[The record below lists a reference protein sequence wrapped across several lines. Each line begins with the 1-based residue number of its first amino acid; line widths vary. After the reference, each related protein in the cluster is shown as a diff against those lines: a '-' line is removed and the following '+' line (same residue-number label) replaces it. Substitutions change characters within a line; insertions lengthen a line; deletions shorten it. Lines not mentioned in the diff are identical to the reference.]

1 MERTNNTFPTLS
13 LLTLATALFISIMTE
28 ALPAGFLL
36 LISEDLSVTEA
47 QAGQLVTLYALG
59 SLLSAIPLTI
69 ATQSW
74 NRKKLLVTVILGFG
88 ITNFMT
94 AYFLSF
100 TMILIARFLA
110 GLFAGLLWAMVAGY
124 ATRMVSDDKK
134 GRAITIVML
143 GVPIALSIGIPLGTL
158 IGQLVGWRLTFHII
172 TIISLLLVIL
182 ICLKL
187 PNLEALKTKKK
198 NAMFSVLSIP
208 YVKSILVIN
217 FIFAFGHNIFY
228 TYISPYLQLSGNEMN
243 VDAVLF
249 IFGISSIISIAIVGI
264 FIDKYLRKLII
275 LSLSFFAISGLLF
288 YAFDNIYSLILVSI
302 VVWGLAFGGGATLF
316 QTASAKI
323 TGESADIAQSLLV
336 SLWNLAIAGGGFCGG
351 MLLNVFDARVLP
363 IMMCILLILAIFIVL
378 YAGKLGVENASGDD
392 NASH

>member
-1 MERTNNTFPTLS
+1 MEKTNNTFPTLS
-13 LLTLATALFISIMTE
+13 LLALATALFISIMTE

-110 GLFAGLLWAMVAGY
+110 GVFAGLLWAMVAGY
-124 ATRMVSDDKK
+124 ATRIVSDDKK

-198 NAMFSVLSIP
+198 NPIFSVLSIP

-243 VDAVLF
+243 VDVVLF

-288 YAFDNIYSLILVSI
+288 YVFDNIYSLILVSI

-336 SLWNLAIAGGGFCGG
+336 SLWNLAIAGGVFCGG

-363 IMMCILLILAIFIVL
+363 IMMCILLVLALFMVL
-378 YAGKLGVENASGDD
+378 FAGKLGVGNASGDD
-392 NASH
+392 NVSN

>member
-1 MERTNNTFPTLS
+1 MERTNNIFPTLS
-13 LLTLATALFISIMTE
+13 LLALATALFISILTE

-74 NRKKLLVTVILGFG
+74 NRKKLLIIVILGFG

-100 TMILIARFLA
+100 TLILIARFLA
-110 GLFAGLLWAMVAGY
+110 GVFAGLLWAMVAGY

-143 GVPIALSIGIPLGTL
+143 GVPIALSIGIPLGTS

-172 TIISLLLVIL
+172 TIVSLLLVIF

-187 PNLEALKTKKK
+187 PNLAALEATKK
-198 NAMFSVLSIP
+198 NPIFSVLSIP
-208 YVKSILVIN
+208 YVKSILAIN

-228 TYISPYLQLSGNEMN
+228 TYISPYLQLSGNEEN
-243 VDAVLF
+243 IDIVLF
-249 IFGISSIISIAIVGI
+249 IFGVSSIISITIVGI
-264 FIDKYLRKLII
+264 FIDNYLRKLII

-288 YAFDNIYSLILVSI
+288 YAFDNFYWLILISI
-302 VVWGLAFGGGATLF
+302 VIWGLSFGGGATLF

-351 MLLNVFDARVLP
+351 VLLNVFDAEVLP
-363 IMMCILLILAIFIVL
+363 MIMCVLLTVALCIVL
-378 YAGKLGVENASGDD
+378 CAGKLGVENTNGDD
-392 NASH
+392 KVSK